1 MDTEYRSGFIAIVGR
16 PNVGKSSLVNRLVGE
31 KAAIVSPRPQTTRN
45 RIVGIWSGERFQAVF
60 VDTPG
65 FHKPRTRLG
74 EFMTQAIREALVG
87 TDLIVIMV
95 DVASVSEADHRV
107 LEEVREQRVPKLLLL
122 NKIDLVKP
130 QDLLPLIASFDGKGL
145 EEIIPIS
152 LRTGDGL
159 ELVQREL
166 LRRLPV
172 GPQYYPQDLWTNQ
185 TERQLCAEL
194 IREKALINLRE
205 EIPHGVGVEILSMTD
220 AGDSLTEIHAD
231 VYCEREAHKRIII
244 GKGGSMLTTIGSQA
258 RTEMESLLGGRVLLK
273 LWVKVRPGWRNSIS
287 DLRSLGYAP

>member
-1 MDTEYRSGFIAIVGR
+1 
-16 PNVGKSSLVNRLVGE
+16 
-31 KAAIVSPRPQTTRN
+31 
-45 RIVGIWSGERFQAVF
+45 
-60 VDTPG
+60 
-65 FHKPRTRLG
+65 
-74 EFMTQAIREALVG
+74 
-87 TDLIVIMV
+87 MV
-95 DVASVSEADHRV
+95 DVASVSVADHRV